1 MKLKTLAKA
10 TLALGLL
17 TTGVITSEGQA
28 VKAAEKQERVQHLHD
43 IRDLHRYY
51 SAPSFE
57 YSNISG
63 KVENYNGSNVVR
75 FNQKD
80 QNHQLFLLGKDKE
93 EYKEE
98 YKEGL
103 QGQNVFVVQEL
114 IDPNGRLSTVG
125 GVTKNNNKTSETK
138 TQLVVNKVDG
148 GDLHASIDSFLIQ
161 KEEISLKEL
170 DFKIRQQLV
179 NNYGLYKGTSKYGK
193 IIINLKDENKVEIDL
208 SDKLQFERMGDV
220 LNSKDIRGI
229 AVTINQI

>member
-28 VKAAEKQERVQHLHD
+28 VQAAEKQERVQHLHD

-51 SAPSFE
+51 SSESFE
-57 YSNISG
+57 YSNVSG

-75 FNQKD
+75 FNPKD

-93 EYKEE
+93 Q

-125 GVTKNNNKTSETK
+125 GVTKKNNKTSETN
-138 TQLVVNKVDG
+138 TPLFVNKVNG
-148 GDLHASIDSFLIQ
+148 EDLDASIDSFLIQ

-208 SDKLQFERMGDV
+208 GDKLQFERMGDV
-220 LNSKDIRGI
+220 LNSKNIRGI
-229 AVTINQI
+229 SVTINQI

>member
-28 VKAAEKQERVQHLHD
+28 VQAAEKQERVQHLHD

-51 SAPSFE
+51 SSESFE
-57 YSNISG
+57 YSNVSG

-75 FNQKD
+75 FNPKD

-93 EYKEE
+93 Q

-125 GVTKNNNKTSETK
+125 GVTKKNNKTSETN
-138 TQLVVNKVDG
+138 TPLFVNKVNG
-148 GDLHASIDSFLIQ
+148 EDLDASIDSFLIQ

-193 IIINLKDENKVEIDL
+193 IIINLKDEKKHEIDL
-208 SDKLQFERMGDV
+208 SEKLSFDRMFDV
-220 LNSKDIRGI
+220 LDSK
-229 AVTINQI
+229 QIKNIEVNLN

>member
-28 VKAAEKQERVQHLHD
+28 VQAAEKQERVQHLHD

-51 SAPSFE
+51 SSESFE
-57 YSNISG
+57 YSNVSG

-75 FNQKD
+75 FNPKD

-93 EYKEE
+93 Q

-125 GVTKNNNKTSETK
+125 GVTKKNNKTSETN
-138 TQLVVNKVDG
+138 TPLFVNKVNG
-148 GDLHASIDSFLIQ
+148 EDLDASIDSFLIQ

-208 SDKLQFERMGDV
+208 GDKLQFERMGDV

-229 AVTINQI
+229 SVTINQI

>member
-28 VKAAEKQERVQHLHD
+28 VQAAEKQERVQHLHD

-51 SAPSFE
+51 SSESFE
-57 YSNISG
+57 YSNVSG

-75 FNQKD
+75 FNPKD

-93 EYKEE
+93 Q

-114 IDPNGRLSTVG
+114 IDPNSRLSTVG
-125 GVTKNNNKTSETK
+125 GVTKKNNKTSETN
-138 TQLVVNKVDG
+138 TPLFVNKVNG
-148 GDLHASIDSFLIQ
+148 EDLDASIDSFLIQ

-208 SDKLQFERMGDV
+208 GDKLQFERMGDV

-229 AVTINQI
+229 SVTINQI

>member
-28 VKAAEKQERVQHLHD
+28 VQAAEKQERVQHLHD

-51 SAPSFE
+51 SSESFE
-57 YSNISG
+57 YSNVSG

-75 FNQKD
+75 FNPKD

-93 EYKEE
+93 QH
-98 YKEGL
+98 KEGL

-125 GVTKNNNKTSETK
+125 GVTKKNNKTSETN
-138 TQLVVNKVDG
+138 TPLFVNKVNG
-148 GDLHASIDSFLIQ
+148 EDLDASIDSFLIQ

-208 SDKLQFERMGDV
+208 GDKLQFERMGDV

-229 AVTINQI
+229 SVTINQI

>member
-28 VKAAEKQERVQHLHD
+28 VQAAEKQERVQHLHD

-51 SAPSFE
+51 SSESSE
-57 YSNISG
+57 YSNVSG

-75 FNQKD
+75 FNPKD

-93 EYKEE
+93 Q

-125 GVTKNNNKTSETK
+125 GVTKKNNKTSETN
-138 TQLVVNKVDG
+138 TPLFVNKVNG
-148 GDLHASIDSFLIQ
+148 EDLDASIDSFLIQ

-208 SDKLQFERMGDV
+208 GDKLQFERMGDV

-229 AVTINQI
+229 SVTINQI

>member
-28 VKAAEKQERVQHLHD
+28 VQAAEKQERVQHLHD

-51 SAPSFE
+51 SSESFE
-57 YSNISG
+57 YSNVSG

-75 FNQKD
+75 FNPKD

-93 EYKEE
+93 Q
-98 YKEGL
+98 YKEGI

-125 GVTKNNNKTSETK
+125 GVTKKNNKTSETN
-138 TQLVVNKVDG
+138 TPLFVNKVNG
-148 GDLHASIDSFLIQ
+148 EDLDASIDSFLIQ

-208 SDKLQFERMGDV
+208 GDKLQFERMGDV

-229 AVTINQI
+229 SVTINQI

>member
-28 VKAAEKQERVQHLHD
+28 VQAAEKQERVQHLHD

-51 SAPSFE
+51 SSESFE
-57 YSNISG
+57 YSNVSG

-75 FNQKD
+75 FNPKD
-80 QNHQLFLLGKDKE
+80 QNHQLFLLGKGKE
-93 EYKEE
+93 Q

-125 GVTKNNNKTSETK
+125 GVTKKNNKTSETN
-138 TQLVVNKVDG
+138 TPLFVNKVNG
-148 GDLHASIDSFLIQ
+148 EDLDASIDSFLIQ

-208 SDKLQFERMGDV
+208 GDKLQFERMGDV

-229 AVTINQI
+229 SVTINQI

>member
-28 VKAAEKQERVQHLHD
+28 VQAAEKQERVQHLHD

-51 SAPSFE
+51 SSESFE
-57 YSNISG
+57 YSNVSG

-75 FNQKD
+75 FNPKD

-93 EYKEE
+93 Q

-125 GVTKNNNKTSETK
+125 GVTKKNNKTSETN
-138 TQLVVNKVDG
+138 TPLFVNKVNG
-148 GDLHASIDSFLIQ
+148 EDLDASIDSFLIQ

-193 IIINLKDENKVEIDL
+193 IIINLKEENKVEIDL
-208 SDKLQFERMGDV
+208 GDKLQFERMGDV

-229 AVTINQI
+229 SVTINQI

>member
-28 VKAAEKQERVQHLHD
+28 VKAAEKQERVQHLYD
-43 IRDLHRYY
+43 IKDLHRYY

-93 EYKEE
+93 Q

-125 GVTKNNNKTSETK
+125 GVTKNNNKTYETN
-138 TQLVVNKVDG
+138 TPLFVNKVNG
-148 GDLHASIDSFLIQ
+148 EDLDASIDSFLIQ

-193 IIINLKDENKVEIDL
+193 ITINLKDEKREVIDL
-208 SDKLQFERMGDV
+208 SDKLEFERMGDV
-220 LNSKDIRGI
+220 LNSKDIKGI
-229 AVTINQI
+229 SVTIKQI

>member
-28 VKAAEKQERVQHLHD
+28 VQAAEKQERVQHLHD

-51 SAPSFE
+51 SSESFE
-57 YSNISG
+57 YSNVSG

-75 FNQKD
+75 FNPKD

-93 EYKEE
+93 Q

-125 GVTKNNNKTSETK
+125 GVTKKNNKTSETN
-138 TQLVVNKVDG
+138 TPLFVNKVNG
-148 GDLHASIDSFLIQ
+148 EDLDASIDSFLIQ

-170 DFKIRQQLV
+170 DFKIRKQLV
-179 NNYGLYKGTSKYGK
+179 EKYGLYKGTSKYGK

-208 SDKLQFERMGDV
+208 GDKLQFERMGDV

-229 AVTINQI
+229 SVTIKQI

>member
-28 VKAAEKQERVQHLHD
+28 VQAAEKQERVQHLHD

-51 SAPSFE
+51 SSESFE
-57 YSNISG
+57 YSNVSG

-75 FNQKD
+75 FNPKD

-93 EYKEE
+93 Q

-125 GVTKNNNKTSETK
+125 GVTKKNNKTSETN
-138 TQLVVNKVDG
+138 TPLFVNKVNG
-148 GDLHASIDSFLIQ
+148 EDLDASIDSFLIQ

-208 SDKLQFERMGDV
+208 GDKLQFERMGDV
-220 LNSKDIRGI
+220 LNSK
-229 AVTINQI
+229 

>member
-28 VKAAEKQERVQHLHD
+28 VQAAEKQERVQHLHD

-51 SAPSFE
+51 SSESFE
-57 YSNISG
+57 YSNVSG

-75 FNQKD
+75 FNPKD

-93 EYKEE
+93 Q

-114 IDPNGRLSTVG
+114 IDPNGRLSTVS
-125 GVTKNNNKTSETK
+125 GVTKKNNKTSETN
-138 TQLVVNKVDG
+138 TPLFVNKVNG
-148 GDLHASIDSFLIQ
+148 EDLDASIDSFLIQ

-208 SDKLQFERMGDV
+208 GDKLQFERMGDV

-229 AVTINQI
+229 SVTINQI

>member
-1 MKLKTLAKA
+1 MSLHQK
-10 TLALGLL
+10 
-17 TTGVITSEGQA
+17 
-28 VKAAEKQERVQHLHD
+28 VKQFKRQKNKRVQHLHD

-51 SAPSFE
+51 SSESFE
-57 YSNISG
+57 YSNVSG

-75 FNQKD
+75 FNPKD

-93 EYKEE
+93 Q

-125 GVTKNNNKTSETK
+125 GVTKKNNKTSETN
-138 TQLVVNKVDG
+138 TPLFVNKVNG
-148 GDLHASIDSFLIQ
+148 EDLDASIDSFLIQ

-208 SDKLQFERMGDV
+208 GDKLQFERMGDV

-229 AVTINQI
+229 SVTINQI

>member
-28 VKAAEKQERVQHLHD
+28 VQAAEKQERVQHLHD

-51 SAPSFE
+51 SSESFE
-57 YSNISG
+57 YSNVSG

-75 FNQKD
+75 FNPKD
-80 QNHQLFLLGKDKE
+80 QNHQLFLLGKFKE
-93 EYKEE
+93 Q

-125 GVTKNNNKTSETK
+125 GVTKKNNKTSETN
-138 TQLVVNKVDG
+138 TPLFVNKVNG
-148 GDLHASIDSFLIQ
+148 EDLDASIDSFLIQ

-170 DFKIRQQLV
+170 DFKIRKQLV
-179 NNYGLYKGTSKYGK
+179 EKYGLYKGTSKYGK

-208 SDKLQFERMGDV
+208 GDKLQFERMGDV

-229 AVTINQI
+229 SVTIKQI

>member
-80 QNHQLFLLGKDKE
+80 QNHQLFLLGKD
-93 EYKEE
+93 
-98 YKEGL
+98 KEGL

>member
-28 VKAAEKQERVQHLHD
+28 VQAAEKQERVQHLHD

-51 SAPSFE
+51 SSESFE
-57 YSNISG
+57 YSNVSG

-75 FNQKD
+75 FNSKD

-93 EYKEE
+93 Q

-125 GVTKNNNKTSETK
+125 GVTKKNNKTSETN
-138 TQLVVNKVDG
+138 TPLFVNKVNG
-148 GDLHASIDSFLIQ
+148 EDLDASIDSFLIQ

-208 SDKLQFERMGDV
+208 GDKLQFERMGDV

-229 AVTINQI
+229 SVTINQI

>member
-10 TLALGLL
+10 TLELGLL

-28 VKAAEKQERVQHLHD
+28 VQAAEKQERVQHLHD

-51 SAPSFE
+51 SSESFE
-57 YSNISG
+57 YSNVSG

-75 FNQKD
+75 FNPKD

-93 EYKEE
+93 Q

-125 GVTKNNNKTSETK
+125 GVTKKNNKTSETN
-138 TQLVVNKVDG
+138 TPLFVNKVNG
-148 GDLHASIDSFLIQ
+148 EDLDASIDSFLIQ

-208 SDKLQFERMGDV
+208 GDKLQFERMGDV

-229 AVTINQI
+229 SVTINQI

>member
-10 TLALGLL
+10 TSALGLL

-28 VKAAEKQERVQHLHD
+28 VQAAEKQERVQHLHD

-51 SAPSFE
+51 SSESFE
-57 YSNISG
+57 YSNVSG

-75 FNQKD
+75 FNPKD

-93 EYKEE
+93 Q

-125 GVTKNNNKTSETK
+125 GVTKKNNKTSETN
-138 TQLVVNKVDG
+138 TPLFVNKVNG
-148 GDLHASIDSFLIQ
+148 EDLDASIDSFLIQ

-208 SDKLQFERMGDV
+208 GDKLQFERMGDV

-229 AVTINQI
+229 SVTINQI

>member
-28 VKAAEKQERVQHLHD
+28 VQAAEKQERVQHLHD

-51 SAPSFE
+51 SSESFE
-57 YSNISG
+57 YSNVSG

-75 FNQKD
+75 FNPKD

-93 EYKEE
+93 Q

-125 GVTKNNNKTSETK
+125 GVTKKNNKTSETN
-138 TQLVVNKVDG
+138 TPLFVNKVNG
-148 GDLHASIDSFLIQ
+148 EDLDASIDSFLIQ

-179 NNYGLYKGTSKYGK
+179 NNYGLYKDTSKYGK

-208 SDKLQFERMGDV
+208 GDKLQFERMGDV

-229 AVTINQI
+229 SVTINQI

>member
-1 MKLKTLAKA
+1 MKLKTLAKE

-28 VKAAEKQERVQHLHD
+28 VQAAEKQERVQHLHD

-51 SAPSFE
+51 SSESFE
-57 YSNISG
+57 YSNVSG

-75 FNQKD
+75 FNPKD

-93 EYKEE
+93 Q

-125 GVTKNNNKTSETK
+125 GVTKKNNKTSETN
-138 TQLVVNKVDG
+138 TPLFVNKVNG
-148 GDLHASIDSFLIQ
+148 EDLDASIDSFLIQ

-208 SDKLQFERMGDV
+208 GDKLQFERMGDV

-229 AVTINQI
+229 SVTINQI